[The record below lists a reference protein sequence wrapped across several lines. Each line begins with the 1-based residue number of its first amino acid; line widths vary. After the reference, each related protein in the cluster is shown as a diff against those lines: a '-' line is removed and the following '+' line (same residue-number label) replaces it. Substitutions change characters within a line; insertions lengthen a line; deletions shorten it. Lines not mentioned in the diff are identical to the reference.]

1 MVKKIWLDLDGTVV
15 DFYGVENWL
24 DMLIEQDP
32 TPYRIAKPMWNM
44 SSLARL
50 LNKAKRLGYEIGV
63 ISWLAK
69 NSNSDYDIAV
79 TSAKLEWLELHLPSV
94 EWNEIKIV
102 KYGTPKHELCKGYL
116 FDDEQYN
123 REMWGQGAYEP
134 KDLLPILRALGGSNG
149 DYRTQTKFYFGM
161 PMDN

>member
-1 MVKKIWLDLDGTVV
+1 MVKKIWLDMDGT
-15 DFYGVENWL
+15 FANLYAVENWL
-24 DMLIEQDP
+24 EMLQAQDP
-32 TPYRIAKPMWNM
+32 TPYRIAEPMWNM

-50 LNKAKRLGYEIGV
+50 LHKAQRLGYEIGV

-69 NSNSDYDIAV
+69 NSNSDYDMAV

-102 KYGTPKHELCKGYL
+102 KYGTPKHELCQGYL

-123 REMWGQGAYEP
+123 RDMWGQGAYEP
-134 KDLLPILRALGGSNG
+134 KDLIPILRALGGSNG
-149 DYRTQTKFYFGM
+149 DYRTQAKFFFGM

>member
-1 MVKKIWLDLDGTVV
+1 MIKKIWLDLDGTVV

-24 DMLIEQDP
+24 DMLIAQDP

-44 SSLARL
+44 SALARL

-63 ISWLAK
+63 ISWLSK

-79 TSAKLEWLELHLPSV
+79 TNAKLEWLELHLPSV

-102 KYGTPKHELCKGYL
+102 KYGTPKHEICQGYL

-123 REMWGQGAYEP
+123 RDMWGQGAYEP

-149 DYRTQTKFYFGM
+149 DHRTQAKFYFGM
-161 PMDN
+161 PIGN